1 MTKAVSHQCQRM
13 IIIAPGW
20 PNMPWFWDLVELSSQ
35 IPVCL
40 PNCPDL
46 LTQPTQGSAEPEPSR
61 LAPRTKA
68 IWEQGFSDQVAIRI
82 EAPQRWSTRFVYK
95 AKWCVFVRWCK
106 ANQVDFHSQS
116 VEQIADFLL
125 HLQDRKLQPITIDG
139 YRSAIADKVGNS
151 AVSINKNE
159 KKE

>member
-1 MTKAVSHQCQRM
+1 M
-13 IIIAPGW
+13 
-20 PNMPWFWDLVELSSQ
+20 
-35 IPVCL
+35 
-40 PNCPDL
+40 
-46 LTQPTQGSAEPEPSR
+46 
-61 LAPRTKA
+61 
-68 IWEQGFSDQVAIRI
+68 
-82 EAPQRWSTRFVYK
+82 
-95 AKWCVFVRWCK
+95 
-106 ANQVDFHSQS
+106 DFHSQS